1 MTGDSTRMTIWTG
14 YFDSRTSR
22 RSGRRVPRDA
32 SIPRPSLDQIAMA
45 ARSAGITKMRRDQD
59 ASHPLRPSSKEGRLI
74 VSTDDALAS
83 TSSAN
88 KEGVLKAIGQRLKA
102 MASESEDTTTQ
113 RKSKLSGRAG
123 ARQAKQRKAPSRR
136 PSGQR
141 KKKFG
146 RR

>member
-1 MTGDSTRMTIWTG
+1 M
-14 YFDSRTSR
+14 
-22 RSGRRVPRDA
+22 
-32 SIPRPSLDQIAMA
+32 
-45 ARSAGITKMRRDQD
+45 
-59 ASHPLRPSSKEGRLI
+59 

-83 TSSAN
+83 TNSAN
-88 KEGVLKAIGQRLKA
+88 KEDVLKVIGQRLKVL
-102 MASESEDTTTQ
+102 ASESEDTAAQ
-113 RKSKLSGRAG
+113 RTSRLSGRAG

>member
-32 SIPRPSLDQIAMA
+32 SVPRPSLDQIAMA

-88 KEGVLKAIGQRLKA
+88 KEAVLKAIGQRLKA

-136 PSGQR
+136 PPAQR

>member
-14 YFDSRTSR
+14 YFDSRISR
-22 RSGRRVPRDA
+22 RSGRRVPREA

-59 ASHPLRPSSKEGRLI
+59 ASHPLRPSSKEGRLV

-83 TSSAN
+83 TNSSN
-88 KEGVLKAIGQRLKA
+88 KEGVLKTIGQRLKIIS
-102 MASESEDTTTQ
+102 SESEDKSTQ
-113 RKSKLSGRAG
+113 RTSRLTGRAG
-123 ARQAKQRKAPSRR
+123 ARQAKQRKTPNRR
-136 PSGQR
+136 PPNQR

>member
-22 RSGRRVPRDA
+22 RAGRRAPRDA
-32 SIPRPSLDQIAMA
+32 SVPRPSLDQVAIA
-45 ARSAGITKMRRDQD
+45 ARSAGISKMRRDQD
-59 ASHPLRPSSKEGRLI
+59 ASHPLRPSSKEGRLV
-74 VSTDDALAS
+74 VSTDDALTS
-83 TSSAN
+83 TNSMN
-88 KEGVLKAIGQRLKA
+88 KEDVLKAIGQRLKI
-102 MASESEDTTTQ
+102 MASESENTADKRTT
-113 RKSKLSGRAG
+113 RLSGRAG
-123 ARQAKQRKAPSRR
+123 ARQAHQRTAPSRR

>member
-1 MTGDSTRMTIWTG
+1 
-14 YFDSRTSR
+14 
-22 RSGRRVPRDA
+22 
-32 SIPRPSLDQIAMA
+32 
-45 ARSAGITKMRRDQD
+45 MRRDQD

-88 KEGVLKAIGQRLKA
+88 KEAVLKVIGQRLKA

-123 ARQAKQRKAPSRR
+123 ARQAKQRKTPSRR